1 MSRRQVRE
9 FEGCLSAIFR
19 LFGMGVKEETP
30 TYLPYRTKE
39 SILTAAENR
48 FYLALIKAIDNKA
61 VILPKVGLQDVFAIT
76 DKEHYI
82 SARNRISTRHI
93 DFLVCEVNTL
103 RPLFGVELDD
113 SSHNKAETQKHD
125 LFKNQVF
132 ENAHLSLVRVAVKQ
146 NYNVEELKA
155 VLQTYFKK
163 EETVQTP
170 ICPNCKIPMVRRTA
184 RQGEHKGQ
192 DFWACP
198 NYPTC
203 KELINIP
210 ISS

>member
-1 MSRRQVRE
+1 MARRQVRE

-19 LFGMGVKEETP
+19 LFSMGVQENVP
-30 TYLPYRTKE
+30 TYLPYRTKD

-48 FYLALIKAIDNKA
+48 FYLALLKAIENRA
-61 VILPKVGLQDVFAIT
+61 VIIPKVGLQDVFAIT
-76 DKEHYI
+76 DRENYM

-93 DFLVCEVNTL
+93 DFLICEINTL
-103 RPLFGVELDD
+103 RPLVGVELDD
-113 SSHNKAETQKHD
+113 SSHNRAETQKHD

-146 NYNVEELKA
+146 NYNVDELKT
-155 VLQTYFKK
+155 VLQMYFKR

-170 ICPNCKIPMVRRTA
+170 PTCPNCNIPMVRRTA
-184 RQGEHKGQ
+184 KQGEFKGK
-192 DFWACP
+192 DFYACT

-203 KELINIP
+203 KELINITE
-210 ISS
+210 

>member
-1 MSRRQVRE
+1 MTRRQARE

-19 LFGMGVKEETP
+19 LFGMGVKEVTP
-30 TYLPYRTKE
+30 PYLPYRTKE

-48 FYLALIKAIDNKA
+48 FYLALLKAIDNRA
-61 VILPKVGLQDVFAIT
+61 VIIPKVGLQDVFAIT
-76 DKEHYI
+76 DKKHYMA
-82 SARNRISTRHI
+82 ARNRISTRHI

-146 NYNVEELKA
+146 NYNVDELKA

-163 EETVQTP
+163 EEPAQTPP
-170 ICPNCKIPMVRRTA
+170 ICPNCKIPMVKKTA
-184 RQGEHKGQ
+184 RHGEHKGQ
-192 DFWACP
+192 DFWACT

-203 KELINIP
+203 KELINIQ
-210 ISS
+210 SM